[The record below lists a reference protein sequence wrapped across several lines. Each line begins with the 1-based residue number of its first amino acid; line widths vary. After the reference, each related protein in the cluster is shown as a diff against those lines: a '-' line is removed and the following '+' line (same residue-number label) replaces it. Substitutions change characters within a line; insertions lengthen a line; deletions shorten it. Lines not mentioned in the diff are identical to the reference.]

1 MMILVI
7 HTLKVYCKA
16 LFFIFWLVRQADPDA
31 ACLVNKPSYYV
42 KRVYLSLRQWLA
54 RKRIAYP
61 N

>member
-42 KRVYLSLRQWLA
+42 KRGIF
-54 RKRIAYP
+54 IA
-61 N
+61 